1 MSCSKKEDG
10 TKKEEEDGTKKGE
23 EEVKKEEEEK
33 EEEVKKEE
41 SKNSAKKEK
50 SRSGSSSPTSSR
62 PKLTTCVRGKT
73 LDSVNNVCI
82 PCSPVQ
88 NATFT
93 TANSCAFTCESGY
106 FKKNNKCEKKK
117 TTCDIGHVLTPG
129 IDDTK
134 DNTCTRCPLV
144 EGGTLLK
151 ANSCYFECNS
161 GYVKRKDKC
170 CPDVQNGTFT
180 TANSC
185 AFKCNTGYVKKN
197 NKCEV
202 KLTTCAAGKTLDTV
216 NNICNSC
223 SPVQNAT
230 FTTANSCA
238 FKCNTGYVKKNN
250 KCEVKLTTCAAGKP
264 WTP

>member
-1 MSCSKKEDG
+1 MLMTAQKTTQKTLSSSTFVQPKNPVCLAQKKKTVPKKKKKTAPKKE
-10 TKKEEEDGTKKGE
+10 KKKLKK
-23 EEVKKEEEEK
+23 KKKKK

-73 LDSVNNVCI
+73 LDSRKNKCI

-88 NATFT
+88 NGNFT

-134 DNTCTRCPLV
+134 DNTCTRCPLWRV
-144 EGGTLLK
+144 GP
-151 ANSCYFECNS
+151 C
-161 GYVKRKDKC
+161 
-170 CPDVQNGTFT
+170 
-180 TANSC
+180 
-185 AFKCNTGYVKKN
+185 
-197 NKCEV
+197 
-202 KLTTCAAGKTLDTV
+202 
-216 NNICNSC
+216 
-223 SPVQNAT
+223 
-230 FTTANSCA
+230 
-238 FKCNTGYVKKNN
+238 
-250 KCEVKLTTCAAGKP
+250 
-264 WTP
+264 